1 MTYGGRTAEELVFG
15 YDRVTTGASSDIQKA
30 TSIARRYVTQW
41 GLSDA
46 IGPILVGDNEQELFL
61 GREIQHRREVSEQTF
76 DRCKDDA
83 WCNTEA
89 DE

>member
-1 MTYGGRTAEELVFG
+1 MGLVIRAHDEQTIFCASFGKYGCTAWVPITNHYDDEYSLEL
-15 YDRVTTGASSDIQKA
+15 RN
-30 TSIARRYVTQW
+30 
-41 GLSDA
+41 
-46 IGPILVGDNEQELFL
+46 GDDE
-61 GREIQHRREVSEQTF
+61 GWREVSEQTF